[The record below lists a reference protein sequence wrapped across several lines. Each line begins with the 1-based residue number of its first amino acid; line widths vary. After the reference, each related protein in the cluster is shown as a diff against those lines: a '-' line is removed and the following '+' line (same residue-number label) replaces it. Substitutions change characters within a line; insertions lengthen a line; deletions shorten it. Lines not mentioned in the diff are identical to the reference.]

1 MKHIPLTI
9 GLVLVMGPAFLSA
22 SQLQVARGSQQV
34 DVFVSGRNGYH
45 TYRIPAA
52 IVTNK
57 GTLLVFCEGRKTSRS
72 DTGDIDMLLK
82 RSMDGGKTFS
92 DQQVIWDDGP
102 NTCGNPCPVV
112 DRDTGRIWL
121 LMTHNLGDDDHG
133 KISARTGKG
142 TRTVW
147 ITHSDDEGKTWAQ
160 PVEITKGVKPSEW
173 TWYATGPG
181 VGIQLKLRPHK
192 GRLIVPCDY
201 TGSLNKSFVAGSHV
215 IYSDDHGKTWKLGGA
230 VSDNTNECQIIERP
244 DGSLLLNMRWW
255 RKAQTRR
262 RKIATSTDGGIT
274 WSKATRDETLLSPC
288 CQASLIRYNPPDTK
302 DQSMVLFS
310 NPAHISKRLNMTVRL
325 SYDEGATWP
334 IAKLLWAGPTAY
346 SCLTVLRD
354 GKIGCL
360 YERGKKHPYEKITL
374 AKFELAWLILPDLGE
389 TVATRP
395 TTMFVQPLLKDPD
408 FKRGFKVYDPKPGK
422 HIARGVIQ
430 TNPMLGDPIWDLAQ
444 WSSRYSL
451 ADAIPRRLVTGA
463 VRFADDAK
471 AVTFGPAKGPERGLV
486 FTLNASREYGERFR
500 RRGEQWPH
508 LLAEQRFAIHPAIV
522 KLAELR
528 FHIEYRLKTS
538 KSYAPPTDRK
548 VAGQAA
554 QFLAYLTIQNLNRRS
569 PGYGDFF
576 WFGIP
581 MYDSRYRSPKHHAA
595 LDKGTGKF
603 IYNPA
608 GSVYTNQSAH
618 DGDWITIDHDLLPL
632 IRTALK
638 TAWQLGYLPQSRDL
652 TDICLGGLNIGWE
665 LPGTLDVEMQF
676 RDLRVEAVAK

>member
-1 MKHIPLTI
+1 MKNIPLTI
-9 GLVLVMGPAFLSA
+9 GLVLAMVSVFLLASRLQAAQGP
-22 SQLQVARGSQQV
+22 QQV
-34 DVFVSGRNGYH
+34 DVFVSSRDGYH
-45 TYRIPAA
+45 TYRIPAV

-57 GTLLVFCEGRKTSRS
+57 GTLLIFCEGRKTSRS

-121 LMTHNLGDDDHG
+121 LMTHNLGVDNHG
-133 KISARTGKG
+133 KISTRTGKG

-147 ITHSDDEGKTWAQ
+147 ITHSDDDGKIWAQ
-160 PVEITKGVKPSEW
+160 PVEITKDVKPPEW

-181 VGIQLKLRPHK
+181 VGIQLKRGPHK

-201 TGSLNKSFVAGSHV
+201 TGTLNKSFVAGSHI
-215 IYSDDHGKTWKLGGA
+215 IYSDDHGTTWKLGGL
-230 VSDNTNECQIIERP
+230 VKDNTNECQIIERT
-244 DGSLLLNMRWW
+244 DGSLMLNMRWW
-255 RKAQTRR
+255 RKAQTQR

-274 WSKATRDETLLSPC
+274 WSKAACDQTLISPC
-288 CQASLIRYNPPDTK
+288 CQASLIRYNPSDTK
-302 DQSMVLFS
+302 GRSMVLFS
-310 NPAHISKRLNMTVRL
+310 NPAHITKRLKMTVRL
-325 SYDEGATWP
+325 SYDEGVTWP
-334 IAKLLWAGPTAY
+334 ASKLLWKGPTAY

-354 GKIGCL
+354 GRIGCL
-360 YERGKKHPYEKITL
+360 YERGNKHPYEKITF
-374 AKFELAWLILPDLGE
+374 AKFDLAWL
-389 TVATRP
+389 TQSAAKQ
-395 TTMFVQPLLKDPD
+395 TTTGPSTMVVQPLLRDPD
-408 FKRGFKVYDPKPGK
+408 SKRGFKVYDPKPGK

-430 TNPMLGDPIWDLAQ
+430 ADPTLGDPTWGLAQ

-451 ADAIPRRLVTGA
+451 ADATPQRLDNGA

-471 AVTFGPAKGPERGLV
+471 AVTVGPAKGSERGLV
-486 FTLNASREYGERFR
+486 FTLNAGREYGERFR
-500 RRGEQWPH
+500 RRGEPWPH
-508 LLAEQRFAIHPAIV
+508 LLAEQRFVIHPAIV

-528 FHIEYRLKTS
+528 FYIEYRLKSS
-538 KSYAPPTDRK
+538 KSYTPPSDRK

-554 QFLAYLTIQNLNRRS
+554 QFLAYLTIQNLNRKS
-569 PGYGDFF
+569 SGFGDFF

-632 IRTALK
+632 INTALK
-638 TAWQLGYLPQSRDL
+638 TAWQRGYMPQSRDL
-652 TDICLGGLNIGWE
+652 TDICLGGFNIGWE

-676 RDLRVEAVAK
+676 RDLRIEAVAK